1 MQNSIAQIITDAA
14 QRYNDKTALIISN
27 QQFSYTHL
35 DTLSNQVANSLV
47 AIGVSPGDRVTLYG
61 ANAWE
66 WVVSYYGVLKVG
78 AVINPINVMLT
89 PEEVEYVVEDCGA
102 KIIIASKEKG
112 LPLLG
117 LETRSSVEELIL
129 YGEDIPA
136 GASSFEHFIEGAS
149 EGFISP
155 LIDPDSLSTIC
166 YTSGTTGKPKG
177 AMLSHKAV
185 ITNIMM
191 ASLMHGRCE
200 QDVVVTALPCPH
212 VYGKV
217 IMSTCFHNGGTL
229 VMHALFDP
237 EQILESMEK
246 HQATIFDGVPTMYMF
261 MLESPSIGERDFS
274 SMRLCSVGGQSMP
287 IAKMAQVEDRFQ
299 CPLIELWGMTE
310 LAGLG
315 ATFAHNGDYR
325 HGSIGVSIP
334 YTQSKIMDT
343 KDSAIEMPI
352 GEAGE
357 LLIKGPIVM
366 QGYFGNEEGTREVLS
381 HDGWFRTGDVATI
394 DENGFITIVDRIK
407 DMILTAGYNIYP
419 AEIENVIA
427 SHPDVALVAVGSIP
441 DEFKGELAKAY
452 IILKQGTHPSTEHII
467 SFCRKHLAA
476 YKVPRDVQFVDD
488 LPKTSSGKI
497 MRRELIKLHTLQQ
510 NKNH

>member
-14 QRYNDKTALIISN
+14 QRYNSKTALIIGD
-27 QQFSYTHL
+27 QQFSYARI
-35 DTLSNQVANSLV
+35 DALSNQVANSLV

-66 WVVSYYGVLKVG
+66 WVVSYYGVLKTG

-89 PEEVEYVVEDCGA
+89 PEEVGFVIEDCGA
-102 KIIIASKEKG
+102 KVIIASKEKG
-112 LPLLG
+112 LPLIG
-117 LETRSSVEELIL
+117 LENRSSLEQLIL
-129 YGEDIPA
+129 YGDDIPA
-136 GASSFEHFIEGAS
+136 GVFSFEHFIEEAP
-149 EGFISP
+149 ENFTSP

-217 IMSTCFHNGGTL
+217 IMSTCFQNGGTL

-246 HQATIFDGVPTMYMF
+246 YQATVFDGVPTMYMY
-261 MLESPSIGERDFS
+261 MLESRSIVERNFS

-287 IAKMAQVEDRFQ
+287 LAKMAQIEESFQ

-315 ATFAHNGDYR
+315 TTFAHNGDYR

-334 YTQSKIMDT
+334 YIQSKVMDT
-343 KDSAIEMPI
+343 KNPTIEVPV
-352 GEAGE
+352 GEPGE
-357 LLIKGPIVM
+357 LCIKGPIVM

-381 HDGWFRTGDVATI
+381 EDGWLRTGDVACI
-394 DENGFITIVDRIK
+394 DASGFITIVDRIK
-407 DMILTAGYNIYP
+407 DMILTSGYNIYP

-427 SHPDVALVAVGSIP
+427 SHPDVALVAVGPIP
-441 DEFKGELAKAY
+441 DELKGELAKAY
-452 IILKQGTHPSTEHII
+452 IILKQGTHPSAENIV
-467 SFCRKHLAA
+467 SFCREHLAA
-476 YKVPRDVQFVDD
+476 YKVPRDIQFVDD
-488 LPKTSSGKI
+488 LPKTSTGKI
-497 MRRELIKLHTLQQ
+497 MRRELIKLHNLQQ
-510 NKNH
+510 K